1 MFNCSKIVM
10 LRKCYFFLMAEIIKK
25 NIFLSFNV
33 IDLPVLQGCQ
43 GTGMSTV
50 YLHASARPSKNY
62 SGVFGMVLQPILK

>member
-1 MFNCSKIVM
+1 
-10 LRKCYFFLMAEIIKK
+10 MAEIMKK

-50 YLHASARPSKNY
+50 YLHASARPLTNF